1 MQIIDADGHVND
13 RACQDE
19 IARYMP
25 EGNRSSAIFPVLDH
39 LHFHYLRP
47 RDNNKELRNPGAAE
61 WLAFLDETGIEW
73 SVLYPTFGL
82 AVGRFVSREWAV
94 AACIAYNRWLHE
106 RFLSK
111 SPRLKGMALLPIQHV
126 DSAVAELRYA
136 VKELGMMG
144 GMLPSNGEGIKTHL
158 GDDIY
163 WPIYEEAE
171 KLGCCL
177 AVHVGSLHH
186 LGMDSFST
194 YYPVHAVGHPMGIM
208 IQAAAMISHGV
219 FERFPN
225 LRVGFLEGGATWV
238 PFFMDR
244 LDRSY
249 HEGHMQTDADG
260 VVLGGPEPG
269 EKASDYFKRHVRAS
283 RIFVGFDCDDDGL
296 GFAVGKAGRDAFLF
310 GSDFPHEVFDAT
322 RSAGTRSTSCWS
334 VTTSPSG
341 TRPRCWEEMRC
352 GSTVRRACSF
362 RRASRL
368 AAASVVSHKYGYE
381 DARAFWLSARRD
393 DL

>member
-1 MQIIDADGHVND
+1 
-13 RACQDE
+13 
-19 IARYMP
+19 
-25 EGNRSSAIFPVLDH
+25 
-39 LHFHYLRP
+39 
-47 RDNNKELRNPGAAE
+47 
-61 WLAFLDETGIEW
+61 
-73 SVLYPTFGL
+73 
-82 AVGRFVSREWAV
+82 
-94 AACIAYNRWLHE
+94 
-106 RFLSK
+106 
-111 SPRLKGMALLPIQHV
+111 MALLPIQHV
-126 DSAVAELRYA
+126 DSAVKELRYS
-136 VKELGMMG
+136 VTELGMVG
-144 GMLPSNGEGIKTHL
+144 GMLPSNGEGIKSHL

-194 YYPVHAVGHPMGIM
+194 YYPVHAVGHPVGIM
-208 IQAAAMISHGV
+208 IQAAGMLSHGV

-249 HEGHMQTDADG
+249 HEGHLQTDADG
-260 VVLGGPEPG
+260 VVLGGPQPG
-269 EKASDYFKRHVRAS
+269 EKASEFFKRHVREG

-322 RSAGTRSTSCWS
+322 KCRHEIDELLTLRTGQAAPHGRFRGTRQAPQTLPQFAHSHKTNGFWRAGIPHRGHGRLDKRGKTHIEG
-334 VTTSPSG
+334 VHNVRQITRRTTHGYSSQ
-341 TRPRCWEEMRC
+341 RP
-352 GSTVRRACSF
+352 GSTDRARVSRAGRERR
-362 RRASRL
+362 RVGL
-368 AAASVVSHKYGYE
+368 
-381 DARAFWLSARRD
+381 
-393 DL
+393 